1 MATARSKPSE
11 SNRGTRELL
20 IDAAEREIAHKGLEA
35 LTMKDLAKE
44 VGIKTPSIYAHFAGR
59 DDILRAI
66 ADRYVAALSVQFPD
80 DGGDP
85 LDTILAGVRSLV
97 IYFASHPAH
106 VRLKLRDLE
115 TPGGR
120 PELSAAAGGEASS
133 NLNEGPLRDFFAR
146 IEGLLHRGHE
156 IGQIRRVSVVE
167 FYRICFGVT
176 LLSLTW
182 PTQGIFTSQQD
193 SAEISRILPFA
204 ETAIRSFLVR

>member
-1 MATARSKPSE
+1 MATARRRVSE

-20 IDAAEREIAHKGLEA
+20 IDAAERLIAQNGLEA
-35 LTMKDLAKE
+35 LAMKDLANE

-59 DDILRAI
+59 DDVLRAI

-85 LDTILAGVRSLV
+85 LDTILAGLRGLV

-115 TPGGR
+115 MPGGR

-133 NLNEGPLRDFFAR
+133 NLSEGPLRDFFAR
-146 IEGLLHRGHE
+146 IEGLLRRGHE

-167 FYRICFGVT
+167 FYRISFGIT

-204 ETAIRSFLVR
+204 ETAIRSFLAR

>member
-1 MATARSKPSE
+1 MLTAKKKAVEGR
-11 SNRGTRELL
+11 RGTRELL
-20 IDAAEREIAHKGLEA
+20 IDAAEREIALKGLEG
-35 LTMKDLAKE
+35 LTMRDLAKE

-59 DDILRAI
+59 EDVLRAI
-66 ADRYVAALSVQFPD
+66 ADRYVSALSQQFPD

-85 LDTILAGVRSLV
+85 IDTILAGLRSLV

-133 NLNEGPLRDFFAR
+133 NLNEGPLRDFFER
-146 IEGLLHRGHE
+146 LEKLLRRGHE
-156 IGQIRRVSVVE
+156 SGQIREVSVVE
-167 FYRICFGVT
+167 FYRVCFGVT

-182 PTQGIFTSQQD
+182 PTQGIFTSQQN

-204 ETAIRSFLVR
+204 ETTVKRFLAR